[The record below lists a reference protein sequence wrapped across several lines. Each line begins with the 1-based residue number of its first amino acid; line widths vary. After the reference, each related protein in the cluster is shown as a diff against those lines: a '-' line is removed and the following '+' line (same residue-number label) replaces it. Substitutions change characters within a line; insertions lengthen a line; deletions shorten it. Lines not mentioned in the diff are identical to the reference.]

1 MEERLAG
8 GPVELELGCVLG
20 EEGDAV
26 DDPTAPW
33 PEERERVVLGTL
45 RLQSLVADP
54 EEGGDIVVFDPV
66 NVVDGIELPDDPILY
81 ARSAA
86 YTISAARRA

>member
-1 MEERLAG
+1 M
-8 GPVELELGCVLG
+8 
-20 EEGDAV
+20 
-26 DDPTAPW
+26 
-33 PEERERVVLGTL
+33 LGTL

-86 YTISAARRA
+86 YTVSAARRA